1 MGAVYRA
8 RQVSL
13 DRLVALKT
21 LQGALA
27 GDGEFI
33 ARFRREAKAAASL
46 NHPNLVQVHAAGET
60 DGLHWFAMEFVEGES
75 AQARLRR
82 KGRLSA
88 AEGIAIGVHVAK
100 ALDYAWRKAQL
111 IHRDIKP
118 DNIFL
123 SSDGEVK
130 LGDLGLAKS
139 AGEDQSLTTTGA
151 SMGTPHYVSPEQGK
165 GSRDVDLRADI
176 YSLGCTLFHLVS
188 GSTPYRGDTAMAVML
203 QHVTEPVPDPQG
215 VWPEF
220 PAGLANVVMKMMAK
234 DPAARQQSHE
244 EVVADLRGAYDA
256 FSSAPVPEVVS
267 VTSPPRPAA
276 GGGKSKAPLAA
287 VIAAIAVVAAIAATI
302 VFFVLNGTKQ
312 PKAAEPM
319 GVVPAVSADGWT
331 NLLAGADVKRDSLM
345 APWTIENG
353 TLRSPQRNSST
364 DEDAPG
370 SHQMFAFRMAKLPK
384 SYDLRYRIT
393 RNARGFAVVIPFVC
407 DGAGADLRIDGGHGI
422 ALMPSRKQKEKQDRQ
437 WLPVG
442 ERHEVLIAVR
452 ENLIR
457 VSVDG
462 AVQLERPGAQP
473 AGRQHD
479 AFYPEGKVGEPFI
492 GIGVCGGDITVHS
505 AEMREV
511 EKDGKPVVV
520 KPTTTPK
527 PPAAAPSA
535 TPAPVAAKATPA
547 KFNPANDAAYVGM
560 WSGAKGNKAYIIKAD
575 RTALKTEDDGQPV
588 HGRWSLVN
596 GEFQVSWDQGRPF
609 SGKLAEDGQRIIGEG
624 KVDWFRKK
632 PGLVSVM
639 LGAFPSVAGNLL
651 QTSIGM
657 PATRFMKPR
666 LPHPVRRCA
675 RAAVHAAKKNKEQKS
690 APIAAPAA
698 GSFGIPSHGSSR
710 FWSRASTP
718 FFRRWTRT
726 RRCRA
731 SRWRSCARP
740 LPWTRSKRRPRRSS

>member
-1 MGAVYRA
+1 MAEHFHLAWIGAPASVAARMSLEGQTLGDFEILARLGQGGMGAVYKA

-33 ARFRREAKAAASL
+33 AR
-46 NHPNLVQVHAAGET
+46 AAGET

-88 AEGIAIGVHVAK
+88 AEAIAIGVHVAK

-220 PAGLANVVMKMMAK
+220 PAGLAHVVMKMMAK
-234 DPAARQQSHE
+234 DPAERQQSHE

-256 FSSAPVPEVVS
+256 ITTGSVPELLTVTQPPAASGRRRRSVAALAIGALALAAAAAALIHFAPWRKGGAGAGASSA
-267 VTSPPRPAA
+267 
-276 GGGKSKAPLAA
+276 
-287 VIAAIAVVAAIAATI
+287 
-302 VFFVLNGTKQ
+302 
-312 PKAAEPM
+312 
-319 GVVPAVSADGWT
+319 AVSPDGWT

-353 TLRSPQRNSST
+353 TLRSPQRNSAV

-370 SHQMFAFRMAKLPK
+370 SHQMFVFRVAKPPK

-393 RNARGFAVVIPFVC
+393 RNARGFAVVIPFVR
-407 DGAGADLRIDGGHGI
+407 DGASADLRIDGGHGI

-442 ERHEVLIAVR
+442 ETHEVLIEVR
-452 ENLIR
+452 ESLTR

-462 AVQLERPGAQP
+462 AVQLERTGAQP

-492 GIGVCGGDITVHS
+492 GIGVCGGDITIHA
-505 AEMREV
+505 AELRGAER
-511 EKDGKPVVV
+511 DGKPEAA
-520 KPTTTPK
+520 KPT
-527 PPAAAPSA
+527 A
-535 TPAPVAAKATPA
+535 TPAPPVTPA
-547 KFNPANDAAYVGM
+547 PATVKAAPAKLDPTKDAAYVGV
-560 WSGAKGNKAYIIKAD
+560 WSGGKGNKAYIIKGDHA
-575 RTALKTEDDGQPV
+575 ALKSEDDGQPV
-588 HGRWSLVN
+588 NGKWSVVN
-596 GEFQVSWDQGRPF
+596 GEFQVTWDQGRPF
-609 SGKLAEDGQRIIGEG
+609 SGKLTEDGQRIIGEG

-632 PGLVSVM
+632 P
-639 LGAFPSVAGNLL
+639 
-651 QTSIGM
+651 
-657 PATRFMKPR
+657 
-666 LPHPVRRCA
+666 
-675 RAAVHAAKKNKEQKS
+675 
-690 APIAAPAA
+690 
-698 GSFGIPSHGSSR
+698 
-710 FWSRASTP
+710 
-718 FFRRWTRT
+718 
-726 RRCRA
+726 
-731 SRWRSCARP
+731 
-740 LPWTRSKRRPRRSS
+740 